1 MSKHV
6 YVDLFSIFKFIF
18 LIYEGI
24 NTIICGVKKNENEIK
39 QENKYE

>member
-1 MSKHV
+1 MLTFFPS
-6 YVDLFSIFKFIF
+6 LNSFF